1 MLVINLFCLDLSV
14 DSNFKH
20 RRNIHESNSA
30 RVATPYESDPKS
42 ADQKKLVHKKSLIE
56 TFQKLFKSAHRK
68 NPNRTPQAD
77 NTAASKPIEL
87 LNYKRQYPASNELMV
102 PAAQQPSKPA
112 NTTQCGPPRSIPAK
126 TSANNV
132 SVYFIYC

>member
-1 MLVINLFCLDLSV
+1 MSV

-30 RVATPYESDPKS
+30 RVATPYESTDPKS
-42 ADQKKLVHKKSLIE
+42 TDPKKLVHKKSLIE

-68 NPNRTPQAD
+68 NPNRTPQT

-102 PAAQQPSKPA
+102 PAAQQPSKPV

-126 TSANNV
+126 TSMNNV
-132 SVYFIYC
+132 SF